1 MKKQM
6 NRILAGCMLIIVM
19 ASGCLKDQPDGNCT
33 FDPCAF
39 VVPAAETAMVE
50 EYLNANSITA
60 TKHCSGMYYTI
71 INQGTGASPEVC
83 DGVSVKYVGKLTN
96 GSTFDQAANPV
107 NFNLSTL
114 IGGWQLGI
122 PLIKTGGKI
131 MLYLPPSLGYGS
143 AGSGSIPA
151 NSVLIF
157 DIDLVDVY

>member
-6 NRILAGCMLIIVM
+6 NRILAGCMLIVLM
-19 ASGCLKDQPDGNCT
+19 ASGCFKDNSDDNCT

-39 VVPAAETAMVE
+39 VVPAAETVMVE
-50 EYLNANSITA
+50 EYLSTNNITA

-71 INQGTGASPEVC
+71 INPGTGNTPEVC
-83 DGVSVKYVGKLTN
+83 DGVSVKYVGTLTN
-96 GSTFDQAANPV
+96 GTAFDQTADPV

-131 MLYLPPSLGYGS
+131 RLYLPPSLGYGT
-143 AGSGSIPA
+143 AGYGSVPGNA
-151 NSVLIF
+151 VLIF
-157 DIDLVDVY
+157 DIDLVAIY